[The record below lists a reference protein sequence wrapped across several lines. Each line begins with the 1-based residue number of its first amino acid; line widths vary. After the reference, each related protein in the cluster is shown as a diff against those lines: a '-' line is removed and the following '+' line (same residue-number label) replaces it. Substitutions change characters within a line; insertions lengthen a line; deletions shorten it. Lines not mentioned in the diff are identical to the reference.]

1 MRDGGG
7 GTEAGRL
14 RLRATT
20 LPTVSRYGWPR
31 SGDECRAF
39 LASFLA
45 NYHRRFA
52 DVFFFFFQ
60 LQKDLTDIF

>member
-1 MRDGGG
+1 MSELATGMRDEGG

-31 SGDECRAF
+31 SDECRAF
-39 LASFLA
+39 LANFLA
-45 NYHRRFA
+45 PYHRLS
-52 DVFFFFFQ
+52 FFFFTF
-60 LQKDLTDIF
+60 K